1 MGDDKDFHIFK
12 IVRRPWYEW
21 VLTALWLFAEI
32 IFLQAAIA
40 SRGELEPRAA
50 MVYWLVFA
58 VLLLSGLVYWI
69 VRRNR
74 LM

>member
-1 MGDDKDFHIFK
+1 MGDDKDFYIFK
-12 IVRRPWYEW
+12 IVRKPWFEW
-21 VLTALWLFAEI
+21 LLSALWLVAEI

-40 SRGELEPRAA
+40 SRVELEPRAA
-50 MVYWLVFA
+50 MVYWLFFF

-74 LM
+74 